1 MKGKIDLKKVIVKNV
16 NMFIFYTWIPA
27 RAAVPHAD
35 ISTFSGRS
43 TGSPKFKTY
52 IFQVY
57 FNGVRHVVSS
67 AVV

>member
-43 TGSPKFKTY
+43 TGSPKLKTY
-52 IFQVY
+52 IF
-57 FNGVRHVVSS
+57 
-67 AVV
+67 